1 MSGRHPW
8 SEIAKTFS
16 PEQRQRIE
24 ARTRRVIAE
33 MRLNELRRARAL
45 TQQDVA
51 ETLNVNQPAV
61 AKLEQRTDIYV
72 SSLRNY
78 IEAAGGRLKIIA
90 EFPEGN
96 VAITNFA
103 SVGDGDEPIAEH
115 PPASASNDA
124 PYTSRNSPS
133 TVSSSTGDSGAPGS
147 PDACCWP

>member
-8 SEIAKTFS
+8 SEIASKFS
-16 PEQRQRIE
+16 PEQRQRIT
-24 ARTRRVIAE
+24 ARTQRALAE

-61 AKLEQRTDIYV
+61 AKLEQRADIYV

-90 EFPEGN
+90 EFPEGD

-103 SVGDGDEPIAEH
+103 SVGDDGEPSAEH
-115 PPASASNDA
+115 QPTSASSDA
-124 PYTSRNSPS
+124 P
-133 TVSSSTGDSGAPGS
+133 
-147 PDACCWP
+147 